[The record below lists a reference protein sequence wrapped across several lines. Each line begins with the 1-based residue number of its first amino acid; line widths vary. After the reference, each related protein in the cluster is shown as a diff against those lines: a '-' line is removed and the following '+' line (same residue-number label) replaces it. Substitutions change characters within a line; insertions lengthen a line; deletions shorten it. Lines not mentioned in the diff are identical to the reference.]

1 MKYIPLENLKPQ
13 LSTVIEKFLTYSMIS
28 VNDMNVYIA
37 SSKLASKAIYAGFS
51 TYYSAR
57 TFLHSTGD
65 TPLELSEK

>member
-1 MKYIPLENLKPQ
+1 
-13 LSTVIEKFLTYSMIS
+13 MIS